1 MKHIT
6 PIVLILIYAATL
18 ILFVAIGS
26 NFNKRLTSADDM
38 KDILHLTAEL
48 SSKNYQGLILAS
60 KKNGD
65 SLDYKRLD
73 SIRRASD
80 LVTKKQLDSA
90 VNESYN

>member
-1 MKHIT
+1 MKNST
-6 PIVLILIYAATL
+6 LILLIFAATL

-26 NFNKRLTSADDM
+26 NSKKRLTRADDM

-48 SSKNYQGLILAS
+48 SSKNYKNYILAS

-73 SIRRASD
+73 SIRQASD
-80 LVTKKQLDSA
+80 LRIKKQIDSV
-90 VNESYN
+90 VNEIYN

>member
-1 MKHIT
+1 MKHI
-6 PIVLILIYAATL
+6 PILLIFAATL

-26 NFNKRLTSADDM
+26 NSKKRLTRSDDM

-48 SSKNYQGLILAS
+48 SSKNYQDLILAS

-65 SLDYKRLD
+65 SLDYKHLD

-80 LVTKKQLDSA
+80 LVIKKQLDS
-90 VNESYN
+90 VLNEAYN